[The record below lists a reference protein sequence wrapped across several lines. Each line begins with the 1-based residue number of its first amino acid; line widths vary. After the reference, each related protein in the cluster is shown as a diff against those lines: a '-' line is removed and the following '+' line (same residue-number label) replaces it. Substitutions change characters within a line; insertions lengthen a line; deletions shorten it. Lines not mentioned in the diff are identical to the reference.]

1 MGLLK
6 QKILTVGLMGITLV
20 GCSSES
26 LEFAGT
32 YTMDG
37 STIHINKDGKITV
50 AENVTLVSSLVREFQ
65 IIPDKDSDFIYKMD
79 PDADYIWTYTINKS
93 DPNYDELMDE
103 LVYYVEYHGFTTK
116 DSGDSVIVSG
126 TFNEDYFGEFGISY
140 DDPVITDSDE
150 GLYLYSTKISE

>member
-1 MGLLK
+1 MSLLK

-32 YTMDG
+32 YTIDG
-37 STIHINKDGKITV
+37 SNVHINNDGKITV
-50 AENVTLVSSLVREFQ
+50 AENVTPLSSLEREIQ
-65 IIPDKDSDFIYKMD
+65 IIPDKDSDFIYTMD

-103 LVYYVEYHGFTTK
+103 LVYYVEYHDFTTK
-116 DSGDSVIVSG
+116 DSGDNVIVSG
-126 TFNEDYFGEFGISY
+126 IFNEDYFGEFGISY
-140 DDPVITDSDE
+140 DDPVITDSNE

>member
-1 MGLLK
+1 MSLLK
-6 QKILTVGLMGITLV
+6 QKILTVGLMGIALV

-26 LEFAGT
+26 LDFAGT
-32 YTMDG
+32 YTIDG
-37 STIHINKDGKITV
+37 SNIHINNDGKVTV
-50 AENVTLVSSLVREFQ
+50 AENVTPLSSLEREIQ
-65 IIPDKDSDFIYKMD
+65 IIPDKDSDLIYTMD

-126 TFNEDYFGEFGISY
+126 IFNEDYFGEFGISY
-140 DDPVITDSDE
+140 DDPVITDSNE